1 MATQVGVIKQ
11 IYGTVVV
18 VDANGK
24 ERILT
29 VGDVVFFGEIVKT
42 IGNNSNAVIA
52 MDSGKDVSILAND
65 TVLIDQNIS
74 NIQNQ
79 NINTIADVN
88 DLQKA
93 ILSGKDLTQLEET
106 AAGGGDTGSG
116 DGVSLGEARF
126 AEGGHESNIYAYG
139 RNINDINYAFAT
151 PVNSV
156 GGANSDNSNFKDAI
170 ALDTFISL
178 SVELKTAEGND
189 HIITEKELHDG
200 KDGEKIVGEL
210 VVGKDIVVDMTND
223 RIAISVDGRKIG
235 DAKITR
241 DLGNGKY
248 EYELTNIRTE
258 EFTDGTS
265 NKPNGKIEAVYN
277 AVDKQGNHKDIT
289 AKNEY
294 VVKFE
299 GPNKEDDKD
308 KIDEN
313 DVYIN
318 VELKTA
324 DGDDNIITEK
334 ELHDGKDGEKIVG
347 ELIVG
352 KDIVVDMANDKIVI
366 SVDGRKIGDAK
377 ITEDLG
383 NGKYKYELTNVRTEE
398 FTNGTANKTGKI
410 EATYDAH
417 DKQGNHKD
425 ITAKNIYEVEFD
437 HINIDTKVSLNVSE
451 EGLPGGIKDNKGT
464 NDTTNSVEDNKSI
477 NVVSASKVTFE
488 FAVTDGANS
497 GLKSGG
503 EKIIWKSVPAVGG
516 DGKSISIIGVK
527 ETSGETVLTVKLN
540 KETGATKVVLEK
552 PVDHDPAGNGEDV
565 VTASVAIKATNAH
578 GAIAKSAV
586 EINIQDDSPYVASDS
601 TENVIVGF
609 EQPRSN
615 VTLVLD
621 FSRSMF
627 FKSQTQA
634 VDANGKKLYEQK
646 FENGKLVDDLDRPVL
661 VEKTR
666 LEIAHEGVTNLLNQ
680 YSLKGDENVKV
691 SMVAFAGD
699 AKELKSSS
707 GQTWMSISE
716 AKALIDKYFGGDYIK
731 YDKKIW
737 SKNANG
743 EYITDHNYYKNSKI
757 VLDDDGNFILKVR
770 GQGEYNISASVNLP
784 IDDIKGGTNYDAAL
798 AQAKDTFAKNGKI
811 TGADVENRLHFV
823 SDGEPT
829 MSDSRVGS
837 ATGSLENRAS
847 IVYDGRTWDYT
858 ADNKFVASGTS
869 DYITSNATGTDFT
882 RHYYS
887 WASGK
892 WVTSDITS
900 RVIINHG
907 IDDAEKAVWENWL
920 INNKVIAESFA
931 LGNDAKLDKLDPIAY
946 DGVERRDIDAK
957 DFAELA
963 LPTKSFKG
971 NIMDTLKEAD
981 AFGKTSIEFGAD
993 GAGVQAVAI
1002 TLNTAGGV
1010 KTYTYT
1016 PGENGGE
1023 GSYTISGESM
1033 PHSGSNF
1040 IATLPTGSK
1049 ITIDMVTG
1057 KYEYNPNADL
1067 AKAGKEESVEI
1078 KYSVTDADGDSVS
1091 ATTTINT
1098 NGIAGFDHIKYGTM
1112 NGDTL
1117 NGTSGNDAILGGMG
1131 NDYIDGKG
1139 GHDAL
1144 LGGEGNDTIVYH
1156 NDAKILDGGDGS
1168 DTLVIKHNIDFSNIS
1183 GLDGKVSNFERI
1195 DLGKGGTSDAIE
1207 MTIRA
1212 EDVLDITDNKN
1223 TILKIDGDAHDTVKG
1238 GNWKVTHDVAA
1249 DSGYTAYEG
1258 TTEKG
1263 QTIYIQIN
1271 NEIKTDF

>member
-11 IYGTVVV
+11 VSGTVVA

-29 VGDVVFFGEIVKT
+29 AGDAIFFGEIVKT

-52 MDSGKDVSILAND
+52 MDGGKDVSILANN
-65 TVLIDQNIS
+65 TVLIDQNIL

-79 NINTIADVN
+79 NINTIADIN

-93 ILSGKDLTQLEET
+93 ILAGKDLIQLEET

-139 RNINDINYAFAT
+139 RNINDTHYAFAT
-151 PVNSV
+151 PINSV
-156 GGANSDNSNFKDAI
+156 GGANSDNSNIKDVI
-170 ALDTFISL
+170 VLDTFVSL

-210 VVGKDIVVDMTND
+210 IVGKDIVVDVAND
-223 RIAISVDGRKIG
+223 KIVISVDGRKIG
-235 DAKITR
+235 DAKITE

-248 EYELTNIRTE
+248 KYELTNVRTE
-258 EFTDGTS
+258 EFTDGTA
-265 NKPNGKIEAVYN
+265 NKTGKIEATYD
-277 AVDKQGNHKDIT
+277 AHDKQGNHKDIT
-289 AKNEY
+289 ANNTYE
-294 VVKFE
+294 VKFD

-352 KDIVVDMANDKIVI
+352 KDIVVDVANDKIVI

-398 FTNGTANKTGKI
+398 FTDGTANKTGKI

-425 ITAKNIYEVEFD
+425 ITANNTYEVKFD
-437 HINIDTKVSLNVSE
+437 HITIDAKVSLNVSE
-451 EGLPGGIKDNKGT
+451 EGLPGGIKDSKGT
-464 NDTTNSVEDNKSI
+464 KDTTDSVEDSKPI
-477 NVVSASKVTFE
+477 NVTSTTNVAFE
-488 FAVTDGANS
+488 FDVKDGADS
-497 GLKSGG
+497 HLTSGG
-503 EKIIWKSVPAVGG
+503 EKVIWKSVPAVSGG
-516 DGKSISIIGVK
+516 SNIATLVGIK
-527 ETSGETVLTVKLN
+527 EASGETVLKVTLDKA
-540 KETGATKVVLEK
+540 TGATKVVLEK

-565 VTASVAIKATNAH
+565 VTANLPIKVTNDH
-578 GAIAKSAV
+578 GATAKSTI
-586 EINIQDDSPYVASDS
+586 EINIQDDSPYIASDS
-601 TENVIVGF
+601 TENVLVGF

-646 FENGKLVDDLDRPVL
+646 FENGKWVDDLDRPVL

-666 LEIAHEGVTNLLNQ
+666 LEIAHEGVMNLLNQ

-691 SMVAFAGD
+691 CMVAFAGE
-699 AKELKSSS
+699 AQELKSTS
-707 GQTWMSISE
+707 GKTWMSISE
-716 AKALIDKYFGGDYIK
+716 AKALVDKYFGGDSIK
-731 YDKKIW
+731 YDNYIW
-737 SKNANG
+737 TKDANG
-743 EYITDHNYYKNSKI
+743 EYRTHGNYYADKNCKI
-757 VLDDDGNFILKVR
+757 VLSYDEGKFTLIQGRKVI
-770 GQGEYNISASVNLP
+770 GDVTHSVNLP
-784 IDDIKGGTNYDAAL
+784 LQGMKDGTNYDAAL

-837 ATGSLENRAS
+837 VTGSLENIAS
-847 IVYDGRTWDYT
+847 IVYKNKTWVYDGDKHAYKANGET
-858 ADNKFVASGTS
+858 
-869 DYITSNATGTDFT
+869 DYITSESTGSKFYLYSQGG
-882 RHYYS
+882 YYK
-887 WASGK
+887 GN
-892 WVTSDITS
+892 ITYH
-900 RVIINHG
+900 VKTNHG

-993 GAGVQAVAI
+993 GAGAQAVAI

-1040 IATLPTGSK
+1040 TATLPTGSK

-1144 LGGEGNDTIVYH
+1144 LGGEGNDSIVYH

>member
-11 IYGTVVV
+11 VSGTVVA

-29 VGDVVFFGEIVKT
+29 AGDAIFFGEIVKT

-52 MDSGKDVSILAND
+52 MDGGKDVSILANN
-65 TVLIDQNIS
+65 TVLIDQNIL

-79 NINTIADVN
+79 NINTIADIN

-93 ILSGKDLTQLEET
+93 ILAGKDLTQLEET

-139 RNINDINYAFAT
+139 RNINDTHYAFAT
-151 PVNSV
+151 PINSV
-156 GGANSDNSNFKDAI
+156 GGANSDNSNIKDVI
-170 ALDTFISL
+170 VLDTFVSL

-223 RIAISVDGRKIG
+223 KIAISVDGRKIG

-277 AVDKQGNHKDIT
+277 AVDKQGNHKD
-289 AKNEY
+289 
-294 VVKFE
+294 V
-299 GPNKEDDKD
+299 
-308 KIDEN
+308 
-313 DVYIN
+313 
-318 VELKTA
+318 
-324 DGDDNIITEK
+324 
-334 ELHDGKDGEKIVG
+334 
-347 ELIVG
+347 
-352 KDIVVDMANDKIVI
+352 
-366 SVDGRKIGDAK
+366 
-377 ITEDLG
+377 
-383 NGKYKYELTNVRTEE
+383 
-398 FTNGTANKTGKI
+398 TAN
-410 EATYDAH
+410 
-417 DKQGNHKD
+417 
-425 ITAKNIYEVEFD
+425 NIYEVEFD
-437 HINIDTKVSLNVSE
+437 HISIDAKVSLNVSE

-527 ETSGETVLTVKLN
+527 ETSGETVFTVKLN

-646 FENGKLVDDLDRPVL
+646 FENGKWVDDLDRPVL

-691 SMVAFAGD
+691 ISMVAFAGD

-757 VLDDDGNFILKVR
+757 VLDDDGNFILKVS

-907 IDDAEKAVWENWL
+907 IDDDEKAVWENWL

-993 GAGVQAVAI
+993 GAGAQAVAI

-1040 IATLPTGSK
+1040 TATLPTGSK

-1117 NGTSGNDAILGGMG
+1117 NGTSGNDAILGGRG

-1156 NDAKILDGGDGS
+1156 KDAKILDGGDGS

-1195 DLGKGGTSDAIE
+1195 DLGKGCTSDAIE

>member
-1 MATQVGVIKQ
+1 MTAG
-11 IYGTVVV
+11 
-18 VDANGK
+18 DA
-24 ERILT
+24 I
-29 VGDVVFFGEIVKT
+29 FFGEIVKT

-52 MDSGKDVSILAND
+52 MDGGKDVSILANN
-65 TVLIDQNIS
+65 TVLIDQNIL
-74 NIQNQ
+74 NIQNP
-79 NINTIADVN
+79 NINTVADVN

-93 ILSGKDLTQLEET
+93 ILAGKDLTQLEET

-139 RNINDINYAFAT
+139 RNINDTHYAFAT
-151 PVNSV
+151 PINSV
-156 GGANSDNSNFKDAI
+156 GGANSDNSNIKDVI
-170 ALDTFISL
+170 VLDTFVSL
-178 SVELKTAEGND
+178 SVELKTADGN
-189 HIITEKELHDG
+189 
-200 KDGEKIVGEL
+200 
-210 VVGKDIVVDMTND
+210 
-223 RIAISVDGRKIG
+223 
-235 DAKITR
+235 
-241 DLGNGKY
+241 
-248 EYELTNIRTE
+248 
-258 EFTDGTS
+258 
-265 NKPNGKIEAVYN
+265 
-277 AVDKQGNHKDIT
+277 
-289 AKNEY
+289 
-294 VVKFE
+294 
-299 GPNKEDDKD
+299 
-308 KIDEN
+308 
-313 DVYIN
+313 
-318 VELKTA
+318 
-324 DGDDNIITEK
+324 DNIITEK

-352 KDIVVDMANDKIVI
+352 KDIVVDVANDKIAI

-398 FTNGTANKTGKI
+398 FTDGTANKTGKI
-410 EATYDAH
+410 EAVYNAV

-425 ITAKNIYEVEFD
+425 ITANNIYEVEFD
-437 HINIDTKVSLNVSE
+437 HISIDAKVSLNVSE

-757 VLDDDGNFILKVR
+757 VLDDDGNFILKVS

-907 IDDAEKAVWENWL
+907 IDDAEKVVWENWL

-981 AFGKTSIEFGAD
+981 AFGKTYIEFGAD
-993 GAGVQAVAI
+993 GAGAQAVAI

-1117 NGTSGNDAILGGMG
+1117 NGTSGNDAILGGRG

-1156 NDAKILDGGDGS
+1156 KDAKILDGGDGS

-1238 GNWKVTHDVAA
+1238 GNRKVTHDVAA

>member
-11 IYGTVVV
+11 VSGTVVA

-29 VGDVVFFGEIVKT
+29 AGDAIFFGEIVKT

-52 MDSGKDVSILAND
+52 MDGGKDVSILANN
-65 TVLIDQNIS
+65 TVLIDQNIL
-74 NIQNQ
+74 NIQNP
-79 NINTIADVN
+79 NINTVADVN

-93 ILSGKDLTQLEET
+93 ILAGKDLTQLEET

-139 RNINDINYAFAT
+139 RNINDTHYAFAT
-151 PVNSV
+151 PINSV
-156 GGANSDNSNFKDAI
+156 GGANSDNSNIKDVI
-170 ALDTFISL
+170 VLDTFVSL

-189 HIITEKELHDG
+189 NIITEKELHDG
-200 KDGEKIVGEL
+200 VDGEKIVGEL

-223 RIAISVDGRKIG
+223 KIAISVDGRKIG

-277 AVDKQGNHKDIT
+277 AVDKQGNHKD
-289 AKNEY
+289 
-294 VVKFE
+294 V
-299 GPNKEDDKD
+299 
-308 KIDEN
+308 
-313 DVYIN
+313 
-318 VELKTA
+318 
-324 DGDDNIITEK
+324 
-334 ELHDGKDGEKIVG
+334 
-347 ELIVG
+347 
-352 KDIVVDMANDKIVI
+352 
-366 SVDGRKIGDAK
+366 
-377 ITEDLG
+377 
-383 NGKYKYELTNVRTEE
+383 
-398 FTNGTANKTGKI
+398 TAN
-410 EATYDAH
+410 
-417 DKQGNHKD
+417 
-425 ITAKNIYEVEFD
+425 NIYEVEFD
-437 HINIDTKVSLNVSE
+437 HISIDAKVSLNVSE

-646 FENGKLVDDLDRPVL
+646 FENGKWVDDLDRPVL

-716 AKALIDKYFGGDYIK
+716 ANALIDKYFGGDYIK

-757 VLDDDGNFILKVR
+757 VLDDDGNFILKVSGR
-770 GQGEYNISASVNLP
+770 GEYNISASVNLP

-858 ADNKFVASGTS
+858 ADNKFVARVAQ
-869 DYITSNATGTDFT
+869 AT
-882 RHYYS
+882 
-887 WASGK
+887 
-892 WVTSDITS
+892 I
-900 RVIINHG
+900 
-907 IDDAEKAVWENWL
+907 
-920 INNKVIAESFA
+920 
-931 LGNDAKLDKLDPIAY
+931 
-946 DGVERRDIDAK
+946 
-957 DFAELA
+957 
-963 LPTKSFKG
+963 
-971 NIMDTLKEAD
+971 
-981 AFGKTSIEFGAD
+981 
-993 GAGVQAVAI
+993 
-1002 TLNTAGGV
+1002 
-1010 KTYTYT
+1010 
-1016 PGENGGE
+1016 
-1023 GSYTISGESM
+1023 
-1033 PHSGSNF
+1033 
-1040 IATLPTGSK
+1040 
-1049 ITIDMVTG
+1049 
-1057 KYEYNPNADL
+1057 
-1067 AKAGKEESVEI
+1067 
-1078 KYSVTDADGDSVS
+1078 
-1091 ATTTINT
+1091 
-1098 NGIAGFDHIKYGTM
+1098 
-1112 NGDTL
+1112 
-1117 NGTSGNDAILGGMG
+1117 
-1131 NDYIDGKG
+1131 
-1139 GHDAL
+1139 
-1144 LGGEGNDTIVYH
+1144 
-1156 NDAKILDGGDGS
+1156 
-1168 DTLVIKHNIDFSNIS
+1168 
-1183 GLDGKVSNFERI
+1183 
-1195 DLGKGGTSDAIE
+1195 
-1207 MTIRA
+1207 
-1212 EDVLDITDNKN
+1212 
-1223 TILKIDGDAHDTVKG
+1223 
-1238 GNWKVTHDVAA
+1238 
-1249 DSGYTAYEG
+1249 
-1258 TTEKG
+1258 
-1263 QTIYIQIN
+1263 
-1271 NEIKTDF
+1271 